1 MKKFKKLIPALCMLL
16 ISAVLMGT
24 STYAWFSMNESV
36 KAEGMQV
43 TAKSNST
50 YLLITNT
57 KDATGANPGTSTL
70 GVEQKFTDTTK
81 EVYPTAYT
89 TTEIK
94 KEETTLINAN
104 SWYTCNNTVSSAAT
118 GNEVNYKS
126 VTLGDTSYFA
136 KYTVYLTL
144 SKDSEDWEGTL
155 KVKMARLTSADQA
168 VSAVVVIGSENFNFT
183 GATPSDQTTT
193 SNVKLTNATQVEV
206 TIYVYL
212 NGTSTNVNSDFVNN
226 DSNSLSGAISVTVE
240 LGTKKAA

>member
-24 STYAWFSMNESV
+24 STYAWFSMNTDV
-36 KAEGMQV
+36 KASGMQV

-57 KDATGANPGTSTL
+57 KDATGANPGSTTL
-70 GVEQKFTDTTK
+70 GVEQKFSDTAK

-89 TTEIK
+89 TTEITSG
-94 KEETTLINAN
+94 ETTILAN
-104 SWYTCNNTVSSAAT
+104 NWYTCNNKLSSAAT
-118 GNEVNYKS
+118 GNETNYKN
-126 VTLGDTSYFA
+126 VALGDESYFA

-144 SKDSEDWEGTL
+144 SKDSENWEGTL
-155 KVKMARLTSADQA
+155 NVKMARDEGDQA
-168 VSAVVVIGSENFNFT
+168 VSAVVVINGENFNFT
-183 GATPSDQTTT
+183 GTTLASQVT
-193 SNVKLTNATQVEV
+193 TGNVALTNATQVEV

-212 NGTSTNVNSDFVNN
+212 DGTSTNVNSDFVNAN
-226 DSNSLSGAISVTVE
+226 ADKLSGKISVTVE

>member
-57 KDATGANPGTSTL
+57 KDATGANPGATDL
-70 GVEQKFTDTTK
+70 GVEQKFVDAAK
-81 EVYPTAYT
+81 AVYPTAYT
-89 TTEIK
+89 TTAIK
-94 KEETTLINAN
+94 SGETTLIEENN
-104 SWYTCNNTVSSAAT
+104 WYTCNNTDKSAAT
-118 GNEVNYKS
+118 GNEVNYKK
-126 VTLGDTSYFA
+126 VTLDNESYFA

-155 KVKMARLTSADQA
+155 KVKMERATSADQA
-168 VSAVVVIGSENFNFT
+168 VSAFVVIKTENFNFT
-183 GATPSDQTTT
+183 GATPAPQTTKD
-193 SNVKLTNATQVEV
+193 VKLTSATQVEV

-212 NGTSTNVNSDFVNN
+212 DGTSTNVNSDFVNAN
-226 DSNSLSGAISVTVE
+226 ADKLSGAISVTVE

>member
-50 YLLITNT
+50 YLLITKT
-57 KDATGANPGTSTL
+57 KNETGATPNATTL
-70 GVEQKFTDTTK
+70 DVKQTFADTAAK

-89 TTEIK
+89 TKAITKGDVTID
-94 KEETTLINAN
+94 AN
-104 SWYTCNNTVSSAAT
+104 SWYTCNNTNKGAAT
-118 GNEVNYKS
+118 GNEVNYKP
-126 VTLGDTSYFA
+126 VTLGENSYFA

-144 SKDSEDWEGTL
+144 SKDSEAWEGTL
-155 KVKMARLTSADQA
+155 KVKMARDAQADQA
-168 VSAVVVIGSENFNFT
+168 VSAYVVIGSNEFNFT
-183 GATPSDQTTT
+183 GAPLTEQTT
-193 SNVKLTNATQVEV
+193 SDVQLTNATQVEV

-212 NGTSTNVNSDFVNN
+212 DGTSDNVNSDFVNDDAN
-226 DSNSLSGAISVTVE
+226 KLSGAISVTFE
-240 LGTKKAA
+240 LGTKKGA